1 MSITD
6 IEAPVAPQPRA
17 AVSVSGRPYELM
29 SAVRGLG
36 RELWSDPVSFVG
48 FVILLSLVL
57 TAIFAPL
64 IAPYDPATQ
73 LLRARLLPPFWLPRG
88 SMAHLLGTDYLGRD
102 VLSRLIHG
110 SRASLGI
117 GASVVALAGSFGVVM
132 GLVAGYAGGRTDNII
147 MRAIDTQIAF
157 PGLLL
162 ALIILATIGP
172 TTATVIVVLALNG
185 WMVYARM
192 TRGIVLSLKQMPFV
206 EAAEIIGCR
215 PGRVVFR
222 HLLPNL
228 TSPLLTLIMLEFA
241 RVVLAEA
248 SLSFLGLGVQ
258 PPASSWGLDVATGK
272 AYIFNAWWLVTF
284 PGFAIALTV
293 LAINLLASWA
303 RVTTDPQEREKR
315 FARLI
320 RARLGGLVQR
330 LPLATASQPV
340 ATNLLTVRDLVVHFH
355 TRSGTVQ
362 AVRGLDLKVRR
373 GETVGIVGESGS
385 GKSVSAQAVMGLVNV
400 PGVIAAGTDC
410 NNYIDTRNEVHRT
423 DQGTARVDHVF
434 ANGDAVYARYSLSG
448 ENGFMPINLPGFGTY
463 HDNFSQQ
470 GNVAWNRIVS
480 PRMVN
485 VATLSV
491 SRLAMSHT
499 TESANTNDIVSQLG
513 IQGIGFGGPGAWGAP
528 WFNVQ
533 GYSGMGDTYAATPM
547 KAWDTIIEGR
557 DVLSWQRGRH
567 GLKFGG
573 SYRRYIWPMWGF
585 FQNRGYYQFT
595 NGFTTHT
602 ATNDGTGSGLASF
615 LLGLPAVKQVQAGI
629 PQMQL
634 RQWAADWFAQDT
646 FQLTRNTTVEFGL
659 RYEFMNPLVDIRY
672 TNSNLTF
679 VDGTPEAFIGGQNGY
694 PQGLLYS
701 QKKNFAPRFGMII
714 HSP

>member
-6 IEAPVAPQPRA
+6 IEAPVAPQARA

-73 LLRARLLPPFWLPRG
+73 SLRARLLPPFWLPRG

-147 MRAIDTQIAF
+147 MRTIDTQIAF

-320 RARLGGLVQR
+320 RARLGALVQR
-330 LPLATASQPV
+330 PPLATASQPV

-400 PGVIAAGTDC
+400 PGVIAAGD
-410 NNYIDTRNEVHRT
+410 ILWKGRSLLDRPGRS
-423 DQGTARVDHVF
+423 
-434 ANGDAVYARYSLSG
+434 YARKIRGKEVAIIFQDPMTSLDPLFTVGTQIGEVLRHHLGMAAGAARARTIELLSLVGITAPERRIDQYPHELSG
-448 ENGFMPINLPGFGTY
+448 GMRQRVMIAMALACEPELLIADEPTTALDVTIQSQILDLLIVAAGEARARHHPHHPRSRGRCPPVRPRGGDVWRAHRGGGRRRGAVRAAAAPVHGRAPALDAAAYRSQGAARSRSTAPRPISSRLPPAALLRPVVRRSSETCTQNDPPLAVAAGGRTAACWLVQPPPHASAPHLPGPPI
-463 HDNFSQQ
+463 D
-470 GNVAWNRIVS
+470 A
-480 PRMVN
+480 
-485 VATLSV
+485 
-491 SRLAMSHT
+491 
-499 TESANTNDIVSQLG
+499 
-513 IQGIGFGGPGAWGAP
+513 
-528 WFNVQ
+528 
-533 GYSGMGDTYAATPM
+533 
-547 KAWDTIIEGR
+547 
-557 DVLSWQRGRH
+557 
-567 GLKFGG
+567 
-573 SYRRYIWPMWGF
+573 
-585 FQNRGYYQFT
+585 
-595 NGFTTHT
+595 
-602 ATNDGTGSGLASF
+602 
-615 LLGLPAVKQVQAGI
+615 
-629 PQMQL
+629 
-634 RQWAADWFAQDT
+634 
-646 FQLTRNTTVEFGL
+646 
-659 RYEFMNPLVDIRY
+659 
-672 TNSNLTF
+672 
-679 VDGTPEAFIGGQNGY
+679 
-694 PQGLLYS
+694 
-701 QKKNFAPRFGMII
+701 
-714 HSP
+714 

>member
-73 LLRARLLPPFWLPRG
+73 SLRARLLPPFWLPRG

-172 TTATVIVVLALNG
+172 TTATVIFVLALNG

-228 TSPLLTLIMLEFA
+228 TSPL
-241 RVVLAEA
+241 
-248 SLSFLGLGVQ
+248 GL
-258 PPASSWGLDVATGK
+258 
-272 AYIFNAWWLVTF
+272 
-284 PGFAIALTV
+284 
-293 LAINLLASWA
+293 
-303 RVTTDPQEREKR
+303 R
-315 FARLI
+315 
-320 RARLGGLVQR
+320 
-330 LPLATASQPV
+330 
-340 ATNLLTVRDLVVHFH
+340 
-355 TRSGTVQ
+355 
-362 AVRGLDLKVRR
+362 
-373 GETVGIVGESGS
+373 
-385 GKSVSAQAVMGLVNV
+385 
-400 PGVIAAGTDC
+400 AAG
-410 NNYIDTRNEVHRT
+410 
-423 DQGTARVDHVF
+423 
-434 ANGDAVYARYSLSG
+434 
-448 ENGFMPINLPGFGTY
+448 
-463 HDNFSQQ
+463 
-470 GNVAWNRIVS
+470 
-480 PRMVN
+480 
-485 VATLSV
+485 
-491 SRLAMSHT
+491 
-499 TESANTNDIVSQLG
+499 
-513 IQGIGFGGPGAWGAP
+513 
-528 WFNVQ
+528 
-533 GYSGMGDTYAATPM
+533 
-547 KAWDTIIEGR
+547 
-557 DVLSWQRGRH
+557 
-567 GLKFGG
+567 
-573 SYRRYIWPMWGF
+573 
-585 FQNRGYYQFT
+585 
-595 NGFTTHT
+595 
-602 ATNDGTGSGLASF
+602 
-615 LLGLPAVKQVQAGI
+615 
-629 PQMQL
+629 
-634 RQWAADWFAQDT
+634 
-646 FQLTRNTTVEFGL
+646 
-659 RYEFMNPLVDIRY
+659 
-672 TNSNLTF
+672 
-679 VDGTPEAFIGGQNGY
+679 
-694 PQGLLYS
+694 
-701 QKKNFAPRFGMII
+701 
-714 HSP
+714 

>member
-73 LLRARLLPPFWLPRG
+73 SLRARLLPPFWLPRG

-228 TSPLLTLIMLEFA
+228 TSPLLTLVMLEFA

-320 RARLGGLVQR
+320 RARLGALVQR
-330 LPLATASQPV
+330 PPLATASQPV

-400 PGVIAAGTDC
+400 PGVIAAGD
-410 NNYIDTRNEVHRT
+410 ILWKGRSLLDRPGRS
-423 DQGTARVDHVF
+423 
-434 ANGDAVYARYSLSG
+434 YARKIRGKEVAIIFQDPMTSLDPLFTVGTQIGEVLRHHLGMAAGAARARTIELLSLVGITAPERRIDQYPHELSG
-448 ENGFMPINLPGFGTY
+448 GMRQRVMIAMALACEPELLIADEPTTALDVTIQSQILDLLISLQEKLGLAIILIT
-463 HDNFSQQ
+463 HDL
-470 GNVAWNRIVS
+470 GVVARLCDRVVVMYGGRIVEEGGAAALFERPLHPYTAGLLRS
-480 PRMVN
+480 TPR
-485 VATLSV
+485 LSDRKE
-491 SRLAMSHT
+491 RLDS
-499 TESANTNDIVSQLG
+499 I
-513 IQGIGFGGPGAWGAP
+513 
-528 WFNVQ
+528 
-533 GYSGMGDTYAATPM
+533 
-547 KAWDTIIEGR
+547 
-557 DVLSWQRGRH
+557 
-567 GLKFGG
+567 
-573 SYRRYIWPMWGF
+573 
-585 FQNRGYYQFT
+585 
-595 NGFTTHT
+595 
-602 ATNDGTGSGLASF
+602 
-615 LLGLPAVKQVQAGI
+615 
-629 PQMQL
+629 
-634 RQWAADWFAQDT
+634 
-646 FQLTRNTTVEFGL
+646 
-659 RYEFMNPLVDIRY
+659 
-672 TNSNLTF
+672 
-679 VDGTPEAFIGGQNGY
+679 DGTPPNLLSPPSGCSFAARCAWVSETCTQNDPPLAVAAGGRTAACWLVQ
-694 PQGLLYS
+694 PPS
-701 QKKNFAPRFGMII
+701 AAPAP
-714 HSP
+714 HSPGPPIDA